1 MAIKNMRKPKS
12 EEFIEQVLKHR
23 LVLDVGGGKP
33 WSTGW
38 VHKKYRTILE
48 EKGYCVDFMKESKP
62 HIVADIK
69 RLPFK
74 GNSVDGIICNA
85 VLEHVDKPFQAM
97 NELHRILSEG
107 GELAFYVP
115 WIYPY
120 HSAPC
125 DYFRYTQDGIRS
137 LTDRFSEVQIAPT
150 DFYGLQPNRVLC
162 ALHLLLPPI
171 TWLNSL
177 LFRLIGIPVY
187 LLYRVVL
194 YMLLYITGNRYIW
207 GNHDLKS
214 LRRKVDKVLV
224 DNWTHGYWC
233 LCRK

>member
-1 MAIKNMRKPKS
+1 MRKLKS
-12 EEFIEQVLKHR
+12 EEFIEKVLGHK
-23 LVLDVGGGKP
+23 LILDIGGGTP
-33 WSTGW
+33 WKTGW
-38 VHKKYRTILE
+38 VHKKYRTVL
-48 EKGYCVDFMKESKP
+48 KKKAYCVDFMKEKKP

-74 GNSVDGIICNA
+74 DNSVDGIVCNA

-97 NELHRILSEG
+97 DELYRILSEG

-115 WIYPY
+115 WLFRY

-137 LTDRFSEVQIAPT
+137 LTDKFSEVQIAPT
-150 DFYGLQPNRVLC
+150 NFYGLEPNRVFC
-162 ALHLLLPPI
+162 ALHFILP
-171 TWLNSL
+171 TDMLQSL
-177 LFRLIGIPVY
+177 PYKLIGMPVY

-194 YMLLYITGNRYIW
+194 YIPLYILGNR
-207 GNHDLKS
+207 DLKS

-233 LCRK
+233 LCSK

>member
-1 MAIKNMRKPKS
+1 MRKPKS
-12 EEFIEQVLKHR
+12 EEFIEKVLGHK
-23 LVLDVGGGKP
+23 LILDIGGGTP
-33 WSTGW
+33 WKTGW
-38 VHKKYRTILE
+38 VHKKYRSVL
-48 EKGYCVDFMKESKP
+48 KKKAYCVDFMNENKP

-74 GNSVDGIICNA
+74 DNSADAIICNA

-97 NELHRILSEG
+97 DELHRILSEG

-115 WIYPY
+115 WLFRY

-137 LTDRFSEVQIAPT
+137 LTDKFSEVSIAPT
-150 DFYGLQPNRVLC
+150 DFYGLEPNRVFC
-162 ALHLLLPPI
+162 ALHFILP
-171 TWLNSL
+171 TDMLQSL
-177 LFRLIGIPVY
+177 PYKLIGMPVY

-194 YMLLYITGNRYIW
+194 YITLYISGNR
-207 GNHDLKS
+207 DLKS